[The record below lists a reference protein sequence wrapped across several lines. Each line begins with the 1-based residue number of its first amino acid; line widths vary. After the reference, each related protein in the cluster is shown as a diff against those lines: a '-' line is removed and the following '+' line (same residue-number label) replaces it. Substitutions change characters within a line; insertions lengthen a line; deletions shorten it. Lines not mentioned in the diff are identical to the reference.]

1 MVEGEPL
8 DLEPGDSIMALDYLM
23 EKEAII
29 IGTMNGYL
37 LLHNVDDNTT
47 EVVGRV
53 EGGVK
58 NIAPSPDGA
67 VLAVTTGLGQILVMT
82 HDWEVLYETT
92 LDPAE
97 LDFVRIFMF
106 YSWISFDIHINRT
119 RDKLCLP
126 FFFFTYIYILVH
138 DFTHMNFWFFFVYA
152 CCSCCLPYYLQA
164 FLVVSISWSMWF
176 QERGYYAPS

>member
-67 VLAVTTGLGQILVMT
+67 VLAVTTGPGQILVMT

-92 LDPAE
+92 LDPPE

-106 YSWISFDIHINRT
+106 YSWISF
-119 RDKLCLP
+119 
-126 FFFFTYIYILVH
+126 TY
-138 DFTHMNFWFFFVYA
+138 T
-152 CCSCCLPYYLQA
+152 
-164 FLVVSISWSMWF
+164 
-176 QERGYYAPS
+176 